1 MSSFDEYAALA
12 AQLTDQLRSGERA
25 AVEETRR
32 LRGLTAVADQ
42 LGERLAAQAHRLE
55 QLGRAI
61 GVAEPG
67 LTGPDAATPAS
78 VPAASAPLPVS
89 AAPAPD
95 TDPAA
100 ELAAVRLLADEAD
113 RHVQATE
120 AIGHRPALLPAWSPA
135 ARALAVYCA
144 CALGGAT
151 LMLVMVLASG
161 VGLIGGFTLGAWI
174 CAGLPVVSFVAGYL
188 VLGRFGRAPLIAGPP
203 PRYVPMGFV
212 ICVLLVPFVY
222 CAYLLLVRFLR

>member
-12 AQLTDQLRSGERA
+12 AQLSDQLRTGERA

-32 LRGLTAVADQ
+32 LRGLTTVADQ

-61 GVAEPG
+61 GVAE
-67 LTGPDAATPAS
+67 TGPDAGTPA
-78 VPAASAPLPVS
+78 PAAAP
-89 AAPAPD
+89 PAPSPVGAGPAPSA
-95 TDPAA
+95 DPAA
-100 ELAAVRLLADEAD
+100 ELTAVRQLADEAD

-120 AIGHRPALLPAWSPA
+120 AIGRQPALLPTWSPA
-135 ARALAVYCA
+135 ARALTVYCA
-144 CALGGAT
+144 CALAGAT

-161 VGLIGGFTLGAWI
+161 IGLIGGFTLGAWI

-188 VLGRFGRAPLIAGPP
+188 VLGRFGKAPLIAGPP